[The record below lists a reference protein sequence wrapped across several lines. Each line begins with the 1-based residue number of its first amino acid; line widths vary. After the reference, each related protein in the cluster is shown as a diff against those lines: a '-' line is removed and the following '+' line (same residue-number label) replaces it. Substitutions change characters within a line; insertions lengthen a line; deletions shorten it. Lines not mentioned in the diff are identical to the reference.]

1 MGVPLKKDKIVNTV
15 VKPAT
20 LEALKSTL
28 KDEKASE
35 RVRARLVEAGAR
47 WHANDNISEYI
58 EEGELHEIEA
68 EVALA
73 FEGVLDAL
81 VIDRHSDHNTIDT
94 ARRVAKMYVQEVFA
108 GRFEE
113 APKVTDF
120 PNASLSD
127 ELMLVGPI
135 TVRSACSHHFVPMV
149 GKVWIG
155 IVPDPDSKLIG
166 LSKYNR
172 LTNWVMS
179 RPQIQEESLMQ
190 LADLLVEKT
199 APKGV
204 ALKMV
209 AEHLCMT
216 WRGVKDADSQMT
228 SLVMRGEFEKDATL
242 RREFLD
248 LCTR

>member
-1 MGVPLKKDKIVNTV
+1 MNTV

-20 LEALKSTL
+20 LEALNHTKV
-28 KDEKASE
+28 SE
-35 RVRARLVEAGAR
+35 RVRARLTRAGAR
-47 WHANDNISEYI
+47 WHANDNISDYI
-58 EEGELHEIEA
+58 EDGELQDIEA
-68 EVALA
+68 EVAEA

-81 VIDRHSDHNTIDT
+81 VIDRQSDHNTADT
-94 ARRVAKMYVQEVFA
+94 ARRVAKMYVREVFA

-113 APKVTDF
+113 APAVTDF
-120 PNASLSD
+120 PNASSSD

-155 IVPDPDSKLIG
+155 IVPDPESKLIG

-199 APKGV
+199 SPKGV

-216 WRGVKDADSQMT
+216 WRGVKDADSKMT
-228 SLVMRGEFEKDATL
+228 SLVMRGEFETDVSR
-242 RREFLD
+242 RREFLE
-248 LCTR
+248 LCGRQ

>member
-1 MGVPLKKDKIVNTV
+1 MNTV

-20 LEALKSTL
+20 LEALNHTKV
-28 KDEKASE
+28 SE
-35 RVRARLVEAGAR
+35 RVRARLTRAGAR
-47 WHANDNISEYI
+47 WHANDNISDYI
-58 EEGELHEIEA
+58 EDGELQDIEA
-68 EVALA
+68 EVAEA

-81 VIDRHSDHNTIDT
+81 VIDRQSDHNTADT
-94 ARRVAKMYVQEVFA
+94 ARRVAKMYVREVFA

-113 APKVTDF
+113 APAVTDF
-120 PNASLSD
+120 PNASSSD

-155 IVPDPDSKLIG
+155 IVPDPESKLIG

-216 WRGVKDADSQMT
+216 WRGVKDADSKMT
-228 SLVMRGEFEKDATL
+228 SLVMRGEFETDVSR
-242 RREFLD
+242 RREFLE
-248 LCTR
+248 LCGRQ

>member
-1 MGVPLKKDKIVNTV
+1 MNTV

-20 LEALKSTL
+20 LEALNHTKV
-28 KDEKASE
+28 SE
-35 RVRARLVEAGAR
+35 RVRARLTRAGAR
-47 WHANDNISEYI
+47 WHANDNISDYI
-58 EEGELHEIEA
+58 EDGELQDIEA
-68 EVALA
+68 EVAEA

-81 VIDRHSDHNTIDT
+81 VIDRQSDHNTADT
-94 ARRVAKMYVQEVFA
+94 ARRVAKMYVREVFA

-113 APKVTDF
+113 APAVTDF
-120 PNASLSD
+120 PNAASSD

-155 IVPDPDSKLIG
+155 IVPDPESKLIG

-199 APKGV
+199 SPKGV

-216 WRGVKDADSQMT
+216 WRGVKDADSKMT
-228 SLVMRGEFEKDATL
+228 SLVMRGDFETDVAL
-242 RREFLD
+242 RREFLE
-248 LCTR
+248 LCGRQ

>member
-1 MGVPLKKDKIVNTV
+1 MNTV

-20 LEALKSTL
+20 LEALNHTKV
-28 KDEKASE
+28 SE
-35 RVRARLVEAGAR
+35 RVRARLTRAGAR
-47 WHANDNISEYI
+47 WHANDNISDYI
-58 EEGELHEIEA
+58 EDGELQDIEA
-68 EVALA
+68 EVAEA

-81 VIDRHSDHNTIDT
+81 VIDRQSDHNTADT
-94 ARRVAKMYVQEVFA
+94 ARRVAKMYVREVFA

-113 APKVTDF
+113 APAVTDF
-120 PNASLSD
+120 PNASSSD

-155 IVPDPDSKLIG
+155 IVPDPESKLIG

-199 APKGV
+199 SPKGV

-216 WRGVKDADSQMT
+216 WRGVKDADSKMT
-228 SLVMRGEFEKDATL
+228 SLVMRGEFETDVSL
-242 RREFLD
+242 RREFLE
-248 LCTR
+248 LCGRQ

>member
-1 MGVPLKKDKIVNTV
+1 MNTV

-20 LEALKSTL
+20 LEALNHTKV
-28 KDEKASE
+28 SE
-35 RVRARLVEAGAR
+35 RVRARLTRAGAR
-47 WHANDNISEYI
+47 WHANDNISDYI
-58 EEGELHEIEA
+58 EDGELQDIEA
-68 EVALA
+68 EVAEA

-81 VIDRHSDHNTIDT
+81 VIDRQSDHNTADT
-94 ARRVAKMYVQEVFA
+94 ARRVAKMYVREVFA

-113 APKVTDF
+113 APAVTDF
-120 PNASLSD
+120 PNASSSD

-155 IVPDPDSKLIG
+155 IVPDPESKLIG

-172 LTNWVMS
+172 LTNWIMS

-199 APKGV
+199 SPKGV

-216 WRGVKDADSQMT
+216 WRGVKDADSKMT
-228 SLVMRGEFEKDATL
+228 SLVMRGEFETDVSL
-242 RREFLD
+242 RREFLE
-248 LCTR
+248 LCGRQ

>member
-1 MGVPLKKDKIVNTV
+1 MNTV

-20 LEALKSTL
+20 LEALNHTKV
-28 KDEKASE
+28 SE
-35 RVRARLVEAGAR
+35 RVRARLTRAGAR
-47 WHANDNISEYI
+47 WHANDNISDYI
-58 EEGELHEIEA
+58 EDGELQDIEA
-68 EVALA
+68 EVAEA

-81 VIDRHSDHNTIDT
+81 VIDRQSDHNTADT
-94 ARRVAKMYVQEVFA
+94 ARRVAKMYVREVFA

-113 APKVTDF
+113 APAVTDF
-120 PNASLSD
+120 PNASSSD

-155 IVPDPDSKLIG
+155 IVPDPESKLIG

-199 APKGV
+199 SPKGV

-216 WRGVKDADSQMT
+216 WRGVKDADSKMT
-228 SLVMRGEFEKDATL
+228 SLVMRGEFETDVSL
-242 RREFLD
+242 RVSKWW
-248 LCTR
+248 

>member
-1 MGVPLKKDKIVNTV
+1 MNTV

-20 LEALKSTL
+20 LEALNHTKV
-28 KDEKASE
+28 SE
-35 RVRARLVEAGAR
+35 RVRARLTRAGAR
-47 WHANDNISEYI
+47 WHANDNISDYI
-58 EEGELHEIEA
+58 EDGELQDIEA
-68 EVALA
+68 EVAEA

-81 VIDRHSDHNTIDT
+81 VIDRQSDHNTADT
-94 ARRVAKMYVQEVFA
+94 ARRVAKMYVREVFA

-113 APKVTDF
+113 APAVTDF
-120 PNASLSD
+120 PNASSSD

-155 IVPDPDSKLIG
+155 IVPDPESKLIG

-172 LTNWVMS
+172 LTNWIMS

-199 APKGV
+199 SPKGV

-216 WRGVKDADSQMT
+216 WRGVKDADSKMT
-228 SLVMRGEFEKDATL
+228 SLVMRGDFETDVSL
-242 RREFLD
+242 RREFLE
-248 LCTR
+248 LCGRQ

>member
-1 MGVPLKKDKIVNTV
+1 MNTV

-20 LEALKSTL
+20 LEALNHTKV
-28 KDEKASE
+28 SE
-35 RVRARLVEAGAR
+35 RVRARLTRAGAR
-47 WHANDNISEYI
+47 WHANDNISDYI
-58 EEGELHEIEA
+58 EDGELQDIEA
-68 EVALA
+68 EVAEA

-81 VIDRHSDHNTIDT
+81 VIDRQSDHNTADT
-94 ARRVAKMYVQEVFA
+94 ARRVAKMYVREVFA

-113 APKVTDF
+113 APAVTDF
-120 PNASLSD
+120 PNAASSD

-155 IVPDPDSKLIG
+155 IVPDPESKLIG

-199 APKGV
+199 SPKGV

-216 WRGVKDADSQMT
+216 WRGVKDADSKMT
-228 SLVMRGEFEKDATL
+228 SLVMRGEFETDVSR
-242 RREFLD
+242 RREFLE
-248 LCTR
+248 LCGRQ